1 MNRLVSLA
9 AAAEELPTLEQ
20 VDAMLEE
27 LRQMP
32 RDQNVI
38 ELIDD
43 LLEFRALARG
53 VS

>member
-1 MNRLVSLA
+1 MNKLVSLA
-9 AAAEELPTLEQ
+9 AAADELPTLEQ
-20 VDAMLEE
+20 VDAMLEQ

-32 RDQNVI
+32 RDQKVT

-43 LLEFRALARG
+43 LLEFRALAGG

>member
-1 MNRLVSLA
+1 MNKLVSLA
-9 AAAEELPTLEQ
+9 AAAGELPTLEQ

-27 LRQMP
+27 LRRMP
-32 RDQNVI
+32 RDQKVI

-43 LLEFRALARG
+43 LLEFRALACG